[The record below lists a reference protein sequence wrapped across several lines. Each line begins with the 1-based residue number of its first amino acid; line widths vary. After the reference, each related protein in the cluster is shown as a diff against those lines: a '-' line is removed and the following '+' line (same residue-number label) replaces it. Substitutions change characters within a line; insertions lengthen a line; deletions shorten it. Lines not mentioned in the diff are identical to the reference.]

1 MPDNCSRC
9 GDVIAADGYCAG
21 CGWRPPPPPG
31 PDAVFHARL
40 GRGHL
45 GYVILILAAVSLYS
59 FGAVTRNFT
68 DVETA
73 RAEESWA
80 GLMPGE
86 SAPWWW
92 VALLTVAMVSAVRVL
107 MTRFTPEPAFRIA
120 VWSSLVAGWIFGGFL
135 GYKCAAAT
143 TAARS
148 EADRRSDEAE
158 KALKDVREQKERLT
172 RPLSAAAFDY
182 PALASAASPPRVGPP
197 RSDSTREL
205 LLQLDALKFRA
216 VDGLVKA
223 DSLRLQSRFLL
234 AALLAAMGAVVSLL
248 FLVAAEQTWCSRA
261 LSVVP
266 PPPAAAK
273 PGAT

>member
-1 MPDNCSRC
+1 
-9 GDVIAADGYCAG
+9 
-21 CGWRPPPPPG
+21 
-31 PDAVFHARL
+31 
-40 GRGHL
+40 
-45 GYVILILAAVSLYS
+45 
-59 FGAVTRNFT
+59 
-68 DVETA
+68 
-73 RAEESWA
+73 
-80 GLMPGE
+80 
-86 SAPWWW
+86 
-92 VALLTVAMVSAVRVL
+92 
-107 MTRFTPEPAFRIA
+107 
-120 VWSSLVAGWIFGGFL
+120 
-135 GYKCAAAT
+135 
-143 TAARS
+143 
-148 EADRRSDEAE
+148 
-158 KALKDVREQKERLT
+158 
-172 RPLSAAAFDY
+172 LSAAAFDY

-216 VDGLVKA
+216 LDGLVKA